1 MEKLRSVAF
10 KAMKTFAFKNMLDFT
25 EFLSMIKMEKDLVDI
40 AVSLM
45 HGDEEVTG
53 TFTFGG
59 TESVFPAVKA
69 TRNNFLLK
77 KERSQHRGS

>member
-1 MEKLRSVAF
+1 
-10 KAMKTFAFKNMLDFT
+10 MKMFAFKNMLDFT
-25 EFLSMIKMEKDLVDI
+25 EFPSMIKMEKDLVDI

-59 TESVFPAVKA
+59 TESVFLAVKA
-69 TRNNFLLK
+69 ARDNFLLK
-77 KERSQHRGS
+77 KGMITTPEI